1 MSLGNH
7 AGDPQDSGFSWGLLF
22 SLLAVAAMLFVAARL
37 YIDFYR

>member
-1 MSLGNH
+1 MSLQNH

-22 SLLAVAAMLFVAARL
+22 SLLAVAAMLLAAARL